1 MCIALADT
9 KVPESIKL
17 RSKLELDGEGDE
29 VDRSKGSEGEIRGE
43 SDESASN
50 DDSSSESD
58 VEGTDDRRLDG
69 NSFNASIMLAITAA
83 LSGWLR
89 KEPMGLGRFFDF
101 VRSRNMR

>member
-29 VDRSKGSEGEIRGE
+29 VDRSKGSEGE
-43 SDESASN
+43 SDESVSN

-69 NSFNASIMLAITAA
+69 NSFNVSIMLAITAA
-83 LSGWLR
+83 LSG
-89 KEPMGLGRFFDF
+89 
-101 VRSRNMR
+101 